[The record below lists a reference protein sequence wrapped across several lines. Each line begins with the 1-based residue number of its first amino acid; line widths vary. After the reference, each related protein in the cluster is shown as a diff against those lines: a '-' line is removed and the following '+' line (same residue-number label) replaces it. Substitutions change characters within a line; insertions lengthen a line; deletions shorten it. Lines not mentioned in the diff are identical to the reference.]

1 MVNIL
6 NCWVILISVLV
17 IIWLLG
23 VWLML
28 WIKYLLIFIRLKKKF
43 LRWLNVVMLVLKLFR
58 VNDMFKGCI
67 LVMKWINILWSSMVE
82 FLLILRISC
91 FVSLGLWCNFWFKMW
106 CYFLLVIDCVD
117 ILIDICICGWWC
129 KVFNFKGKEV

>member
-117 ILIDICICGWWC
+117 ILIDICMCGWWC
-129 KVFNFKGKEV
+129 KVFNFNDKEV